1 VSLTLSMLLI
11 VIGYPVFAVNTITIL
26 LSIALLTTGV
36 ERIAS
41 GTMLLLMLPSP
52 LETAKPLDRSRKVTP
67 YTNIGLGAVA
77 LVFALIAIKSPELR
91 SEISLT
97 LLSIA
102 ISVMFNG
109 FARVIQGAFDTS
121 QSKWFRIFSIS
132 IGIFSIGTSIF
143 VTNSK
148 IFGILFPIRTLFIV
162 LVIYGIGMIVYGVT
176 GKITIDQVLKKK

>member
-1 VSLTLSMLLI
+1 MLLI
-11 VIGYPVFAVNTITIL
+11 VIGYPVLAVNTITIL

-41 GTMLLLMLPSP
+41 GTMLLMIPS
-52 LETAKPLDRSRKVTP
+52 LLQTTKPLGRSRKVTP

-77 LVFALIAIKSPELR
+77 IVFAMIALTSPKLW

-109 FARVIQGAFDTS
+109 FARVIQGVFDRS
-121 QSKWFRIFSIS
+121 QSTWFRIFSLS

-148 IFGILFPIRTLFIV
+148 MFGILFPIRTLFIV
-162 LVIYGIGMIVYGVT
+162 LLIYGIGMIVYGII
-176 GKITIDQVLKKK
+176 GKLSIDEVLKKE

>member
-1 VSLTLSMLLI
+1 MLLI

-52 LETAKPLDRSRKVTP
+52 LQTAKPSGRSRKVTP

-77 LVFALIAIKSPELR
+77 LVFAMIALTSPELR

-121 QSKWFRIFSIS
+121 QPTWFRIFSLG
-132 IGIFSIGTSIF
+132 IGVFSIGTSIF

-176 GKITIDQVLKKK
+176 GKISIDQVLKKE

>member
-1 VSLTLSMLLI
+1 MLLI

-41 GTMLLLMLPSP
+41 GTMLLMIPS
-52 LETAKPLDRSRKVTP
+52 LLQTTKPLGRSRKVTP
-67 YTNIGLGAVA
+67 YTNIGLGTVA
-77 LVFALIAIKSPELR
+77 IVFAMIALTSPKLW

-109 FARVIQGAFDTS
+109 FARVIQGVFDRS
-121 QSKWFRIFSIS
+121 QSTWFRIFS
-132 IGIFSIGTSIF
+132 
-143 VTNSK
+143 
-148 IFGILFPIRTLFIV
+148 
-162 LVIYGIGMIVYGVT
+162 LV
-176 GKITIDQVLKKK
+176 

>member
-1 VSLTLSMLLI
+1 MLLI
-11 VIGYPVFAVNTITIL
+11 VLEYPILAANTITIL

-41 GTMLLLMLPSP
+41 GIMLLMLPSP
-52 LETAKPLDRSRKVTP
+52 LQTTKPLGRSRKVTP

-77 LVFALIAIKSPELR
+77 LVFAMIALTSPELR

-109 FARVIQGAFDTS
+109 FARVIQGAFDRS
-121 QSKWFRIFSIS
+121 QPKWFRFFSLGIGLFS
-132 IGIFSIGTSIF
+132 IGISIF

-176 GKITIDQVLKKK
+176 GKISIDRVLKKE